1 MSGGLPPF
9 TAVSTF
15 CSVSSLLTYSD
26 CTFCPG
32 CCASYSETRWENVLA
47 SWPVPPS
54 QIWIVLEEEADPD
67 DDDPPPFASVPQPAT
82 ASADAVSAAI
92 SPARAPR
99 RCCLAMVM
107 PHSARRCSLT
117 AHLSSSIVQAYRV
130 VLQDL
135 ARNWFIWNTIDRD

>member
-15 CSVSSLLTYSD
+15 CSVSSLLTNSG

-47 SWPVPPS
+47 SWPVHPS
-54 QIWIVLEEEADPD
+54 QIWIVLEEPEEEDPD

-82 ASADAVSAAI
+82 ASVLAASAAS

-99 RCCLAMVM
+99 
-107 PHSARRCSLT
+107 
-117 AHLSSSIVQAYRV
+117 
-130 VLQDL
+130 
-135 ARNWFIWNTIDRD
+135 